1 MPIGLG
7 LLQVCDQLPKLQE
20 VWEATNAQDKH
31 LVEENQRGINSPLYQ
46 PGPYSEQVEDGVIQ
60 FIDWYSTTLSDR
72 LSENH

>member
-31 LVEENQRGINSPLYQ
+31 LVEENQRGINSPLYSS
-46 PGPYSEQVEDGVIQ
+46 GPYSENQEDGVIQ
-60 FIDWYSTTLSDR
+60 FIEWYSNTLQAR
-72 LSENH
+72 LG